1 MSDTLH
7 RVDFSKG
14 LRLAGRLLVVVP
26 LLSLLVLAHHPT
38 IAAHDAHE
46 AASQLG
52 AIATLA
58 GIAHGTLIA
67 MQCALLYALLTWLV
81 SRGLWH
87 ALPRAAA
94 MMLVLGAVGVIGAAL
109 IDGFMVARVATFPND
124 GDPDL
129 HIMSQL
135 IRYSM
140 ALNQVLIVA
149 GEAAMSVGFACLSV
163 DLLGLRGG
171 GRWVGVFG
179 LVLGMASLIALLTG
193 QLVLHLHGMQWL
205 FAAQSVWM
213 IGLGVF
219 MLRTSTPAHQQ
230 QRAVAG
236 ASHVDAVN

>member
-1 MSDTLH
+1 MSVTLH
-7 RVDFSKG
+7 QVDSIKG
-14 LRLAGRLLVVVP
+14 LRLAGWLLVVVP

-52 AIATLA
+52 AIAAFA
-58 GIAHGTLIA
+58 GIVHGTLIA

-81 SRGLWH
+81 SRDLLH

-94 MMLVLGAVGVIGAAL
+94 VMLVLGAVGVIGAAL
-109 IDGFMVARVATFPND
+109 IDGFMVARVATFPHD

-129 HIMSQL
+129 HIMDQL

-140 ALNQVLIVA
+140 SLNQVLIVA

-171 GRWVGVFG
+171 ARWVGAFG
-179 LVLGMASLIALLTG
+179 LVLGIASLIALLTG
-193 QLVLHLHGMQWL
+193 RLVLHLHGMQWL

-213 IGLGVF
+213 ICLGVV
-219 MLRTSTPAHQQ
+219 MLRTSAAAHQQ
-230 QRAVAG
+230 QLGMGG
-236 ASHVDAVN
+236 ANHIDAVN